1 LVNRGARKNAR
12 NDRNP
17 EKERNADWS
26 RLFWGALK
34 PCEPPGQCRSTAR
47 EEADNSPLF
56 QPRGEAMEDC
66 SRGKSAGA
74 LSQLRMDTDASRKGV
89 PEEFTG
95 TEEAQAKRPVS
106 STF

>member
-1 LVNRGARKNAR
+1 LVNRRARKNAR
-12 NDRNP
+12 NDRNS

-34 PCEPPGQCRSTAR
+34 PCEPLGQCRLAAR

-56 QPRGEAMEDC
+56 QPRGEAVEDC
-66 SRGKSAGA
+66 SRGQSAGA